1 MVFTTQAIGPA
12 AMALRTDIRDSW
24 IANICSDI
32 YICNNI
38 RDFVQYKE
46 IKPL

>member
-32 YICNNI
+32 YIYNNI
-38 RDFVQYKE
+38 RTLCRDRKSVV
-46 IKPL
+46 